1 MTSHIWRS
9 LALAIAVVCGNAID
23 AQQPM
28 PIPTKSL
35 PPRTKGAAPTTNA
48 PATIDLKSVP
58 QAPPAGPKPTGVTAT
73 VLSPISIKVTWTA
86 VPNAVGYLIMRRGF
100 NVTPTP
106 VTGTQYIDT
115 VIPNATYWYDVAAVY
130 APTANLS
137 PGISDNSPSV
147 SIPHVPPPQGLRV
160 VPNGNAMQLSWQP
173 VVGASGYGII
183 RDNKFLTSINN
194 PVRGTSYV
202 DQNLPPGT
210 YTYLVASFEKSVV
223 GTDTSLEEG
232 DLKAL
237 KSGVKVSTPI
247 WGFAD
252 THTHPF
258 ANQGFGGKMFWG
270 RAFGPI
276 DKALAWCDVVHGAG
290 GLGDLIGNAARGTL
304 GHKVGGYPQFDG
316 WPVWNTLTHQQMYV
330 DWIYRAYQGGLRL
343 MVAHA
348 VNNGVLCA
356 LASKLDGRT
365 CDDMENVQYQLDEA
379 HAMESYIDAQSGGP
393 GKGWFR
399 IAYTPDQARQIIY
412 SGRLAVVLGIEVDQ
426 LFGCSIGQC
435 DAATVDQKLNNY
447 YQMGVR
453 HILPVHFADNAFGGY
468 ALQSSEFKINNW
480 AVGSGAPPPASLVP
494 KLLNLPGTVASEE
507 SCTNK
512 GYQAN
517 CNARGLTP
525 LGIHLIGAMMDR
537 GMIIDIDHMSWN
549 SINQTLTQTHSK
561 RYPVIAGHT
570 GILGVS
576 LGNTLGAVPDSKRN
590 EGQKTDAE
598 LAAIRED
605 SGLVSII
612 VHQGN
617 TDEIGAYRTSWGR
630 SVPNDCGESSKSW
643 AQAYLYAVD
652 KMGGPNVA
660 AVGLATDQYMNSMAG
675 PRFGPDA
682 CSKKGS
688 AGQQSQVQYPFATL
702 MNGLMLGQ
710 SSAGQRT
717 FNYNVDGLAH
727 YGLLPD
733 FIQDLQNDGLTKQ
746 DLGPLFRSAE
756 AYIQMWE
763 RAVAR
768 SVRP

>member
-1 MTSHIWRS
+1 MTSSMWRG
-9 LALAIAVVCGNAID
+9 LALATGVVCGNAID
-23 AQQPM
+23 AQQPPPPKP
-28 PIPTKSL
+28 PIPAKTV
-35 PPRTKGAAPTTNA
+35 PARPTPGAPTNA
-48 PATIDLKSVP
+48 PATIDLQSAPK
-58 QAPPAGPKPTGVTAT
+58 APPAGPKPIGVTAT
-73 VLSPISIKVTWTA
+73 VLSPIAIKIAWTA
-86 VPNAVGYLIMRRGF
+86 VPNAIGYMIVRRGV

-106 VTGTQYIDT
+106 VTGTQYVDT
-115 VIPNATYWYDVAAVY
+115 VTPNAKYWYNVGAVY
-130 APTANLS
+130 APAANLS
-137 PGISDNSPSV
+137 PGYSGEQAVATTPQ
-147 SIPHVPPPQGLRV
+147 VPPPQGLRV
-160 VPNGNAMQLSWQP
+160 VPNGNAMQLTWQP

-183 RDNKFLTSINN
+183 RDNKFLTTIKN

-202 DQNLPPGT
+202 DENLPPGT
-210 YTYLVASFEKSVV
+210 YTYLVASYEKSVV
-223 GTDTSLEEG
+223 GADTSLEEG
-232 DLKAL
+232 DLKSF
-237 KSGVKVSTPI
+237 KPGVKVSTPI

-276 DKALAWCDVVHGAG
+276 DKALAWCDVVHGPG
-290 GLGDLIGNAARGTL
+290 GMGDVIGNAARVTL

-316 WPVWNTLTHQQMYV
+316 WPVWNTLTHQQMYA

-356 LASKLDGRT
+356 LASKLAGRT
-365 CDDMENVQYQLDEA
+365 CDDMEAVQYQLDEA
-379 HAMESYIDAQSGGP
+379 HAMEAFIDAQSGGA

-412 SGRLAVVLGIEVDQ
+412 SGKLAVVLGIEVDL
-426 LFGCSIGQC
+426 LFGCSVGQC
-435 DAATVDQKLNNY
+435 DASTVDQRLNTY

-453 HILPVHFADNAFGGY
+453 HILPLHFADNNFGGY
-468 ALQSSEFKINNW
+468 ALQGSLYKINNW
-480 AVGSGAPPPASLVP
+480 VLGGGPPPPLSTVGQLA
-494 KLLNLPGTVASEE
+494 NMPGIRPVEE
-507 SCTNK
+507 SCSNK
-512 GYQAN
+512 GYQTS
-517 CNARGLTP
+517 CNGRGLTP
-525 LGIHLIGAMMDR
+525 LGVHLIGAMMDR

-549 SINQTLTQTHSK
+549 TINQTLIQTHGK
-561 RYPVIAGHT
+561 RYPVISGHT

-576 LGNTLGAVPDSKRN
+576 LGAKRN

-598 LAAIRED
+598 LSAIRED

-612 VHQGN
+612 MHQGT

-643 AQAYLYAVD
+643 AQAYLYTVD
-652 KMGGPNVA
+652 RMGGPNVA
-660 AVGLATDQYMNSMAG
+660 AVGLATDQYMNAMAG
-675 PRFGPDA
+675 PRFGADA
-682 CSKKGS
+682 CSGKGS
-688 AGQQSQVQYPFATL
+688 GAQQSQVQYPITTL
-702 MNGLMLGQ
+702 MSGLMLPQ
-710 SSAGQRT
+710 STAGQRT
-717 FNYNVDGLAH
+717 FNFNTDGLAH

-763 RAVAR
+763 RAAAR